1 MANELQP
8 LHFTVLETQLFSM
21 KNLFNFTLL
30 PLEYTPNTCS
40 FVLLVGQQGF
50 ARIGFVS
57 YPQLADIAHNR
68 NSGCYYCLSYFLIFK
83 KLIYSK
89 FV

>member
-40 FVLLVGQQGF
+40 FVLLVEQLDFTQIDF
-50 ARIGFVS
+50 ANS
-57 YPQLADIAHNR
+57 PQLADIAHNR
-68 NSGCYYCLSYFLIFK
+68 NSGCCYCLPYFLIFK
-83 KLIYSK
+83 KINL
-89 FV
+89 